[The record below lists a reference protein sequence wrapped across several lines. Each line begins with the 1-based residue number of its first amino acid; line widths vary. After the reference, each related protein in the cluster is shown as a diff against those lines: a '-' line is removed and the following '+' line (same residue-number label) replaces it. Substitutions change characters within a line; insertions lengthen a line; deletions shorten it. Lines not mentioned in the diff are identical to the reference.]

1 MANSPQQQSPEG
13 SPTVDLTYS
22 QSRETQPGS
31 LEAEMVPA
39 YKYGPCVT
47 GQPFVF
53 DSTELLTIEN
63 AIDFSIP
70 DSSFPLNSAPAPF
83 GEITQ
88 IAHDDLH
95 TDLAFS
101 GFSNVS
107 ETDAASAPASQI
119 TDPSAWK
126 GSFAISEQKHH
137 ELNLEVSMVA
147 AVSLDTML
155 MLDPAI
161 QTQKQTSLSIP
172 SRFTLERLI
181 STFVE
186 CLLVYIPC
194 IHTPTWKAEE
204 APPCLI
210 FAMASIGAE
219 FYDDIKTCRSLHRIA
234 RASLRRYVSPR
245 GLIFQRLLTR
255 SRWKL
260 RHIRSQISP
269 CGCCSAYC

>member
-1 MANSPQQQSPEG
+1 
-13 SPTVDLTYS
+13 
-22 QSRETQPGS
+22 
-31 LEAEMVPA
+31 MVPA
-39 YKYGPCVT
+39 HKYGTCVT
-47 GQPFVF
+47 EQPLVF
-53 DSTELLTIEN
+53 DSTELLIIEN

-70 DSSFPLNSAPAPF
+70 DFSFPLDSAPASF
-83 GEITQ
+83 GDITQ
-88 IAHDDLH
+88 TAHDDLH

-107 ETDAASAPASQI
+107 ETDVASAPASQI

-137 ELNLEVSMVA
+137 ELNFEASMVA
-147 AVSLDTML
+147 AAIPDTML
-155 MLDPAI
+155 MLDPVI
-161 QTQKQTSLSIP
+161 QIQEQTSISIP

-245 GLIFQRLLTR
+245 RLIFNV
-255 SRWKL
+255 
-260 RHIRSQISP
+260 H
-269 CGCCSAYC
+269 